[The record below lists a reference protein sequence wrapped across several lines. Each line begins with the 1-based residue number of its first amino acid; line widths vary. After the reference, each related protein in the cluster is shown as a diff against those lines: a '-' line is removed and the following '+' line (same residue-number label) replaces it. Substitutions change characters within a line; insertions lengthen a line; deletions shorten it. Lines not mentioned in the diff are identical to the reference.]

1 MFRFSH
7 IHIYYSQLY
16 MYNCDI
22 VKKLSLSYMYQ
33 VEIVKDAQTD
43 NNNNNVLKRRPNIK
57 IAVIQ
62 NSDFFFWVKHIILL
76 CYGWPRYTDTHY
88 VVYVLFVYVRT

>member
-1 MFRFSH
+1 
-7 IHIYYSQLY
+7 

-62 NSDFFFWVKHIILL
+62 NSDFFFGSNI
-76 CYGWPRYTDTHY
+76 
-88 VVYVLFVYVRT
+88 